1 MTCPDHLSTGC
12 LTGGNYD
19 SVPLINLHVMVESIP
34 LVFNLYHFVRRTA
47 ELVRL
52 ILIVC
57 FLIRDEAMPK
67 VTAVVN
73 VFKVELGHSRILF
86 SFYPFVALAVVKHL
100 FAGFPKQEHLD
111 ICCIT
116 DRNAKSSVSY

>member
-1 MTCPDHLSTGC
+1 
-12 LTGGNYD
+12 
-19 SVPLINLHVMVESIP
+19 MVESIP
-34 LVFNLYHFVRRTA
+34 FVFNLYHFVRRTA

-57 FLIRDEAMPK
+57 SLIRDEAMPK

-73 VFKVELGHSRILF
+73 VFKVERGQRRIMF
-86 SFYPFVALAVVKHL
+86 SFFPFIVLPIVKHL
-100 FAGFPKQEHLD
+100 FAWLPKQKHLD

-116 DRNAKSSVSY
+116 DRNAKSSVGL